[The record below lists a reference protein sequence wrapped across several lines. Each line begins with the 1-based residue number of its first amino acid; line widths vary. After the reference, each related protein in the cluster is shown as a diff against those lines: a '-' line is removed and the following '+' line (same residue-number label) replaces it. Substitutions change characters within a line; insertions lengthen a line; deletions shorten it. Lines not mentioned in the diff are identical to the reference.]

1 MNKNE
6 VWYIVPST
14 CPLQSTAFQLILMS
28 FILGYRRGRFSDF
41 HALLHIQKLSC
52 RIPTLSIKPG
62 HEDSYFSLI
71 FKCWKNVKSD
81 FLGPVMMRKHFCHS
95 LKNSHFKMH
104 AWPVIKNWGQLWK
117 RSNIIL
123 KKADFI
129 ISCYMAV
136 LRYMLFK
143 SNQNKM
149 HLKIIRLNREA
160 DHDLISYL

>member
-28 FILGYRRGRFSDF
+28 FTLGYRRGRFSDF

-123 KKADFI
+123 KSRF
-129 ISCYMAV
+129 
-136 LRYMLFK
+136 RNFMLHGSPALHAIQVK
-143 SNQNKM
+143 TKIKCI
-149 HLKIIRLNREA
+149 LKIIRLNREA